1 MYIFRQQFSTTIE
14 LDVDETL
21 VKNFSK
27 SERIDYIQLMLKVQN
42 KQNYSDKESEFALYF
57 TSAPAEPLLQRASNV
72 LNKHKVYPSVPTM
85 IGLFIL
91 GFYLSTSIIIEP
103 HYTNIPELEGTFPI
117 NEENAYFLVSLDNG
131 YELYVDGQFVQ
142 NFQNIIDET
151 LLALPQYT
159 SKEEIID

>member
-1 MYIFRQQFSTTIE
+1 
-14 LDVDETL
+14 
-21 VKNFSK
+21 
-27 SERIDYIQLMLKVQN
+27 
-42 KQNYSDKESEFALYF
+42 
-57 TSAPAEPLLQRASNV
+57 
-72 LNKHKVYPSVPTM
+72 M

-103 HYTNIPELEGTFPI
+103 HYTNIPELEGTFTI